1 MLSKSPLNPEAQIF
15 FTSSKTNLFLI
26 VKNVMIAMVLI
37 SKDVFEPSYNNLKFM
52 AWNHNYIDTNIIA
65 LLKFTWQNL

>member
-52 AWNHNYIDTNIIA
+52 A
-65 LLKFTWQNL
+65 

>member
-1 MLSKSPLNPEAQIF
+1 MLSKSSSNPEAQIF
-15 FTSSKTNLFLI
+15 FTSSKTNLFFI

-52 AWNHNYIDTNIIA
+52 VQNHNYIDNNIIA
-65 LLKFTWQNL
+65 LLKFSWQNL